1 MLTNFAHKN
10 KCFVMKTKCGGYIFK
25 KVCRKHNTEL
35 DFAQEAGD
43 YIYYENTFQGNKKSV
58 HLSNDEIAMWMR
70 DW

>member
-1 MLTNFAHKN
+1 M
-10 KCFVMKTKCGGYIFK
+10 FK
-25 KVCRKHNTEL
+25 KVYRKYNTEL
-35 DFAQEAGD
+35 DFAQEVGD